1 VLIEK
6 NIKMLLNCD
15 FIWFRIEMAYFLG
28 NWKNEKKHSVKTIFY
43 GFSHEGM
50 FQNKN
55 FNAFVKEI
63 FFINTFNCNIYI

>member
-1 VLIEK
+1 
-6 NIKMLLNCD
+6 
-15 FIWFRIEMAYFLG
+15 MAYFLG